1 MWRLISRRS
10 RRPCA
15 GSRNACSSAVH
26 SSNLYPVGTVRWRL
40 GLEKKRSGM
49 TLATLRMRCLR
60 RVGCTSTALAL
71 AWCASA
77 ARSSYDGARW
87 CCLDLY
93 LLRSSRMT
101 GATKLSPLLQ
111 ESKKDIGE
119 TVRITLDASVPIA
132 IRNAMR
138 GMREGGTRRIVVPP
152 NLG

>member
-1 MWRLISRRS
+1 
-10 RRPCA
+10 
-15 GSRNACSSAVH
+15 
-26 SSNLYPVGTVRWRL
+26 
-40 GLEKKRSGM
+40 
-49 TLATLRMRCLR
+49 
-60 RVGCTSTALAL
+60 
-71 AWCASA
+71 
-77 ARSSYDGARW
+77 
-87 CCLDLY
+87 
-93 LLRSSRMT
+93 MT